1 MKMRKGIELFS
12 VEEEQRIIRDCV
24 KAAKNIESLTKK
36 AYHFL
41 YLSSNFIA
49 HYDRGGF
56 MDNYSEPG
64 SLKRDILTYQRDNQ
78 WGNFHPG
85 ERDYDYYM
93 QRKKIYNTI
102 CDCIRQ
108 DIEFKPKRN
117 KEKEMEFDFGR

>member
-1 MKMRKGIELFS
+1 MRKGIEPFS

-24 KAAKNIESLTKK
+24 KAAKNIESLTNK
-36 AYHFL
+36 AYTFL

-56 MDNYSEPG
+56 MDYYAEPG
-64 SLKRDILTYQRDNQ
+64 SLKRDILAYQRDNQ
-78 WGNFHPG
+78 WGNFRPG
-85 ERDYDYYM
+85 EENYDYYM
-93 QRKKIYNTI
+93 QKKKIYNTV

-117 KEKEMEFDFGR
+117 RGKTLEFDFGR